1 MRNILMATLALAPVL
16 VHAQSQSP
24 AQARGANAPVLESRL
39 VTPNAADGAAAAPS
53 SIHISNL
60 LQPKLT
66 KWTNIA
72 EDEHNWNS
80 PRYQT
85 STVTVSMTVTEKG
98 VPTDLKVVDSEDPLL
113 NRSVLDAVANYRFAP
128 ATLDSKPTSVPMLLT
143 VRVLPTKN

>member
-24 AQARGANAPVLESRL
+24 AQTRGANAPVLESRL
-39 VTPNAADGAAAAPS
+39 VTPNAADGAAATPS

-72 EDEHNWNS
+72 EDEHNWDQ

-85 STVTVSMTVTEKG
+85 SAVTVSMTVTEKG
-98 VPTDLKVVDSEDPLL
+98 IPTDLKVVNSEDPLL
-113 NRSVLDAVANYRFAP
+113 NRGVLDAVAHYRFTP
-128 ATLDSKPTSVPMLLT
+128 ATLDSKPTAIPLVLT
-143 VRVLPTKN
+143 VRVVPRGN

>member
-24 AQARGANAPVLESRL
+24 AQPSGASAPVLESRL
-39 VTPNAADGAAAAPS
+39 VTPNAANGAAAS
-53 SIHISNL
+53 STIHISNL

-72 EDEHNWNS
+72 IDEHNWNS

-85 STVTVSMTVTEKG
+85 STVTVSMTVTEQG

-128 ATLDSKPTSVPMLLT
+128 ASLDSRPTAVPLLLT
-143 VRVLPTKN
+143 VRVLPEKN

>member
-39 VTPNAADGAAAAPS
+39 VTPNAADGAAAPS
-53 SIHISNL
+53 IIHPISNL

-72 EDEHNWNS
+72 EDEHNWDS

-98 VPTDLKVVDSEDPLL
+98 VPTDLKVVDSQDPLL

-128 ATLDSKPTSVPMLLT
+128 ASLDSKPTAVPLLLT
-143 VRVLPTKN
+143 VRVLPGKN

>member
-143 VRVLPTKN
+143 VRVLPPKN

>member
-39 VTPNAADGAAAAPS
+39 VTPKATDGAAAPS
-53 SIHISNL
+53 AIHPISNL

-66 KWTNIA
+66 KWANIA

-80 PRYQT
+80 PRYQA

-98 VPTDLKVVDSEDPLL
+98 VPTDLKVVDSQDPLL

-128 ATLDSKPTSVPMLLT
+128 ASLDSKPTAVPLLLT
-143 VRVLPTKN
+143 VRVLPERN